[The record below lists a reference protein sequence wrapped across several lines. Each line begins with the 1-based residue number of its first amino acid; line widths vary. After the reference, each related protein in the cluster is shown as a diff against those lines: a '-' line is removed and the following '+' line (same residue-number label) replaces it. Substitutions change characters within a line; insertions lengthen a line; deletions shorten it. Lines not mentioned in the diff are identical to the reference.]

1 VVTSLLRS
9 SDGEVKHLFEISRQ
23 KGDAGSKI
31 MSIALFLNLGR
42 SACSDGR
49 CDALSRLSQSLPA
62 LKIVELPSD
71 APLSR
76 ASCVPTLVIAR
87 LDGSDREKSVLETC
101 RARWPEALLI
111 AVVCGAPKNSG
122 LLPSLLTLADDFL
135 FCSALTNELPLR
147 SERILSLRCSAITQA
162 GTENLADLPL
172 VGQSPAFSRVIEK
185 TASLA
190 RSAAAVLIC
199 GETGSG
205 KELVAR
211 AIHYRGP
218 RHSKPFIPINCGA
231 LPDHLFENELFGHN
245 KGAFTDASSA
255 EQGLVA
261 EAEGGTLFLDE
272 VDTLSPSA
280 QIKLLRVLQNGEYR
294 PLGSARSSFADVRVI
309 AATNCDLNE
318 KVRLKQFRV
327 DLFYRLNV
335 LTVEL
340 PPLRERGADVIVLAE
355 YFLDQ
360 YGDRENPACPRLSEA
375 ARQKLCGYSWP
386 GNVRELQAVM
396 QRAAL
401 LKSGGILH
409 AADIDLPEGESKD
422 RFRHES
428 LRRAKTFVIGEFERS
443 YVADLLARHQGNIT
457 QAAKAAGKDR
467 RTLQRL
473 VKKYSLDRASF
484 KL

>member
-1 VVTSLLRS
+1 
-9 SDGEVKHLFEISRQ
+9 
-23 KGDAGSKI
+23 
-31 MSIALFLNLGR
+31 MSTVLFLNIGN
-42 SACSDGR
+42 SACNEGG
-49 CDALSRLSQSLPA
+49 CDESSRLRQSLPKLNVIELSHHASLDRVSWVPALVLSRLNGTESEQP
-62 LKIVELPSD
+62 
-71 APLSR
+71 
-76 ASCVPTLVIAR
+76 
-87 LDGSDREKSVLETC
+87 VLAAC
-101 RARWPEALLI
+101 RARWPEVPIL
-111 AVVCGAPKNSG
+111 AVLCGAPKNSASLTA
-122 LLPSLLTLADDFL
+122 LLGWVDDFL
-135 FCSALTNELPLR
+135 FCPALANELLMR
-147 SERILSLRCSAITQA
+147 SQRILSLHGRTASPAC
-162 GTENLADLPL
+162 GEKVPDLPL

-185 TASLA
+185 AGSLA

-205 KELVAR
+205 KELIAR

-218 RHSKPFIPINCGA
+218 RHSKPFIPVNCGA

-245 KGAFTDASSA
+245 KGAFTDASAA

-272 VDTLSPSA
+272 VDTLSSSA
-280 QIKLLRVLQNGEYR
+280 QIKLLRFLQNGEYR

-335 LTVEL
+335 LTVQL
-340 PPLRERGADVIVLAE
+340 PPLRERGTDIILLAE
-355 YFLDQ
+355 HFLGL
-360 YGDRENPACPRLSEA
+360 YGNRTHPARPRLSEA
-375 ARQKLCGYSWP
+375 ARQKLSGYLWP

-401 LKSGGILH
+401 LESGEILH
-409 AADIDLPEGESKD
+409 AADIDLPEGKSKD
-422 RFRHES
+422 LFRHES
-428 LRRAKTFVIGEFERS
+428 LRRAKSFVIGEFERS

>member
-1 VVTSLLRS
+1 MSNALL
-9 SDGEVKHLFEISRQ
+9 
-23 KGDAGSKI
+23 
-31 MSIALFLNLGR
+31 LNLGR
-42 SACSDGR
+42 SACGDGR
-49 CDALSRLSQSLPA
+49 CDESSRLRQLLPA
-62 LKIVELPSD
+62 LQIVELSPD

-76 ASCVPTLVIAR
+76 VGCVPALVIAR
-87 LDGSDREKSVLETC
+87 LNGADSEEAALEAC
-101 RARWPEALLI
+101 RARWPEAPLL
-111 AVVCGAPKNSG
+111 AVVCGAPRHSRA
-122 LLPSLLTLADDFL
+122 LVSLLTLADDLL
-135 FCSALTNELPLR
+135 FCPALTNELPFR
-147 SERILSLRCSAITQA
+147 SERLLCLQRRAASQA
-162 GTENLADLPL
+162 GIEMLPDLPL

-218 RHSKPFIPINCGA
+218 RHSKPFIPVNCGA

-245 KGAFTDASSA
+245 RGAFTDASSA
-255 EQGLVA
+255 EHGLVA

-272 VDTLSPSA
+272 VDTLSPTA
-280 QIKLLRVLQNGEYR
+280 QIKLLRFLQNGEYR
-294 PLGSARSSFADVRVI
+294 PLGSARSLFADVRVI
-309 AATNCDLNE
+309 AATNCDLGE

-340 PPLRERGADVIVLAE
+340 PPLRERGADVIALAE
-355 YFLDQ
+355 YFLDL
-360 YGDRENPACPRLSEA
+360 YSERDNPTRPLLSEA

-401 LKSGGILH
+401 LKSGEILH
-409 AADIDLPEGESKD
+409 AADIDLPEGKSKD
-422 RFRHES
+422 LFRHES
-428 LRRAKTFVIGEFERS
+428 LRRAKSFVIGEFERS

-473 VKKYSLDRASF
+473 VKKYSLDRAAF